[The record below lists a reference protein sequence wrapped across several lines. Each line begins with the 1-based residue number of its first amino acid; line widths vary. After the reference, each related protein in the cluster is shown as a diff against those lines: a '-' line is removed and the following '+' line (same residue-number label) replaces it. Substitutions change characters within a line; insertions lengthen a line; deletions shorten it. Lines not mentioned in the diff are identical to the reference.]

1 MLKIKQMSEQPDY
14 TAAFRELQDIVTE
27 LEKGEVSVDVLSQK
41 VKRAAQLI
49 SICKLK
55 LTQTE
60 LDVQEVLKELDA
72 PE

>member
-1 MLKIKQMSEQPDY
+1 MSEQPDY
-14 TAAFRELQDIVTE
+14 TAAFRELQDIVTK

-49 SICKLK
+49 AVCKLK

>member
-1 MLKIKQMSEQPDY
+1 MSEQPDY
-14 TAAFRELQDIVTE
+14 TTAFRELQEIVAE

-49 SICKLK
+49 AVCKLK

-60 LDVQEVLKELDA
+60 LDVQEVLKELDT

>member
-1 MLKIKQMSEQPDY
+1 MSEQPDY

-49 SICKLK
+49 AVCKLK

>member
-1 MLKIKQMSEQPDY
+1 MSEQPDY
-14 TAAFRELQDIVTE
+14 TTAFRELQEIVAE
-27 LEKGEVSVDVLSQK
+27 LEKGEVPVDVLSQK

-49 SICKLK
+49 AICKLK

-60 LDVQEVLKELDA
+60 LDVQEVLKELDT

>member
-14 TAAFRELQDIVTE
+14 TAAFSELQDIVTE

-49 SICKLK
+49 AICKLK

-60 LDVQEVLKELDA
+60 LDVQEVLKELEA

>member
-1 MLKIKQMSEQPDY
+1 MSKTKSMSEQPDY
-14 TAAFRELQDIVTE
+14 TAAFRELQEIVME
-27 LEKGEVSVDVLSQK
+27 LEKGEVNVDVLSVK

-60 LDVQEVLKELDA
+60 LDVQQVLKELDTS
-72 PE
+72 E